1 MLRHIP
7 VNTWARAL
15 TLIVVSTLA
24 ILVGIVAPA
33 TVAPSSPAQAVTWPE
48 FAIDMGKWNAGKII
62 TDELFFDPNAMS
74 PAGVQTFLNEKVP
87 TCRAGY
93 TCLKSY
99 TTSSDSKAAN
109 PMCQAYQGMASES
122 AANIIWKVAQACG
135 VSPKVILVMLQKEQG
150 LVLDTYPTARQ
161 YKYAMGNDCPDTGG
175 CGATAGFFAQVYGGT
190 YMLKRYTHPP
200 GTGPGTNYSTDFK
213 SMYAVGS
220 YSSILYTV
228 AGTAGCGDKRKSVY
242 VSNQAT
248 HALYVYTP
256 YTPND
261 AALAAGWG
269 TATCGAY
276 GNRNFFRYY
285 SLWFGDPGGIPPA
298 PVVAPTQTGSAAG
311 NERVGTVV
319 TATTG
324 AWKGAPSPAIAYQ
337 WYSCPTQV
345 KAASVAPPA
354 GCNPISGATGAS
366 YTLTTAEAGRFVAAQ
381 VTASN
386 FLGAAARMSPTTA
399 SVYQPPV
406 NTSPATIPG
415 PVGAG
420 QRLTIDNGGWNAAP
434 APSFAYQWYLCKNN
448 TSVASCVK
456 LKGYTAQSFVARKTH
471 IGKYYR
477 ATVTAKNTVAT
488 LAWSSASSVVSVIP
502 EARKAPVLSG
512 TPVVGSAVSVSN
524 GSWYTI
530 PGAALTYRFFSCP
543 TKIAKPG
550 IGTPPG
556 CAPINDASSN
566 NSVVIGADQRGRF
579 IVGQVI
585 ATNPVGAGVQYST
598 SSTAVGDD
606 SSLPQISGT
615 QSVGQTLSAT
625 SGSWSANKTAISL
638 TSSGPKFNGFPIKGI
653 QQALQAAGYG
663 TPITGVYNARTK
675 ADVKKFQVRYKLAKA
690 DGLVGSG
697 TWVKMKALKVAL
709 PVTYTYQ
716 WLRCSAPAITS
727 RVASQPGNC
736 SPIPGATNQTYTLI
750 ASDSGTPAPSPSNPT
765 PTPTATPTQGDN
777 GQVIMV
783 AVTANG
789 VTDAAKTRWSLSTG
803 VIN

>member
-1 MLRHIP
+1 MLRHIS
-7 VNTWARAL
+7 VHQWARAL
-15 TLIVVSTLA
+15 TFIVVSTLA

-285 SLWFGDPGGIPPA
+285 SLWFGDPGGVPPA

-311 NERVGTVV
+311 KERVGTVLTV
-319 TATTG
+319 NPGT
-324 AWKGAPSPAIAYQ
+324 WKGAPAPAIGIQ
-337 WYSCPTQV
+337 WFSCPSLLKVAT
-345 KAASVAPPA
+345 VAPRSDCTAIP
-354 GCNPISGATGAS
+354 GATGTT
-366 YTLTTAEAGRFVAAQ
+366 YTLTPADAGHFVAAQ
-381 VTASN
+381 VSATN
-386 FLGAAARMSPTTA
+386 FLSMAARMSPTTA
-399 SVYQPPV
+399 VVYQVPV
-406 NTSPATIPG
+406 NSTPPSIPG
-415 PVGAG
+415 PIAAGA
-420 QRLTIDNGGWNAAP
+420 RITIDNGVWAATP
-434 APSFAYQWYLCKNN
+434 APQFSYQWELCRNATN
-448 TSVASCVK
+448 LATCVRI
-456 LKGYTAQSFVARKTH
+456 KGATAQSYVAKAAHLGR
-471 IGKYYR
+471 YYR
-477 ATVTAKNTVAT
+477 AIVTAKNTSAT
-488 LAWSSASSVVSVIP
+488 VIQSTASGVVSLAPQGKTAPALTGVPVI
-502 EARKAPVLSG
+502 
-512 TPVVGSAVSVSN
+512 GSAVSVTN
-524 GSWYTI
+524 GTWTGKPPPS
-530 PGAALTYRFFSCP
+530 LTYRFFSCP
-543 TKIAKPG
+543 AQVTKAGRGDPA
-550 IGTPPG
+550 G
-556 CAPINDASSN
+556 CNPLGDASTSN
-566 NSVVIGADQRGRF
+566 SAMVTADQRGRF

-585 ATNPVGAGVQYST
+585 ATNPVGSATQFTKSLVP
-598 SSTAVGDD
+598 VGDD
-606 SSLPQISGT
+606 PALPLIAGN

-625 SGSWSANKTAISL
+625 SGTWSPIKTLIRL
-638 TSSGPKFNGFPIKGI
+638 TATGPKFNGYPIRGI
-653 QQALQAAGYG
+653 QQALKAAGYG
-663 TPITGVYNARTK
+663 TPITGVYSARTK

-697 TWVKMKALKVAL
+697 TWAKMKALKVAL

-736 SPIPGATNQTYTLI
+736 VAIPGATNQTYTLI
-750 ASDSGTPAPSPSNPT
+750 ASDSGTPAPSPSDPT